1 MVWRGFGAGVSEPR
15 PARFLTTGSYNTN
28 AATAHSQSMKSIS
41 TSNLRKLAKVGIVG
55 LLGRECKPRRI
66 IRGLAA
72 GYRICVSPSEHLAY
86 LLGTAEPHLQRII
99 KEYVNVGD
107 VVYDIG
113 ANIGYVSLS
122 LARRVG
128 ASGSVVAFEPVPQ
141 TIALLRRNLQINGI
155 TNIQA
160 LEIAASDRRGKA
172 TMRVTENSST
182 ASLIWHRNDPSANEV
197 QIETISIDELV
208 ESGRLSTPSFVK
220 IDVEG
225 AEDKVLLG
233 LRRTLAAGGPVL
245 FVECSDAGRETAWH
259 LLRELGY
266 DCESA
271 MTRHRVD
278 DLKEYRHSD
287 FLWLPPRRTP
297 TE

>member
-1 MVWRGFGAGVSEPR
+1 ME
-15 PARFLTTGSYNTN
+15 
-28 AATAHSQSMKSIS
+28 SMSKI
-41 TSNLRKLAKVGIVG
+41 NLRKFAKLGIVR

-66 IRGLAA
+66 IRGLAS
-72 GYRICVSPSEHLAY
+72 GYRIYVSPSEHLAY

-99 KEYVNVGD
+99 KEYVRVGD

-122 LARRVG
+122 LAKRVG
-128 ASGSVVAFEPVPQ
+128 ASGKIIAFEPVPQ
-141 TIALLRRNLQINGI
+141 SIACLRRNLQINGL
-155 TNIQA
+155 TNVQV
-160 LEIAASDRRGKA
+160 LEIAASDRLGKA

-182 ASLIWHRNDPSANEV
+182 ASLIWHRNDPSATEFE
-197 QIETISIDELV
+197 IDTISIDELV
-208 ESGRLSTPSFVK
+208 ESGRLTSPSFAK

-233 LRRTLAAGGPVL
+233 MRRTLAVAKPVL
-245 FVECSDAGRETAWH
+245 FVECSEAGRETAWH

-271 MTRHRVD
+271 ITRQRVH

-287 FLWLPPRRTP
+287 FLWFPLRRTAH
-297 TE
+297 